1 MMYHNKLVATI
12 RCRGKQLRELG
23 ESVQIPFGSEY
34 SIQLKNLDPTRRAVV
49 EIEIDGKDTLD
60 DGRLVINA
68 GETVD
73 VERFIVD
80 GALDKGPRFKFVE
93 MTDGIAAS
101 RGVKGEDGLV
111 NITFR
116 FEEPVRYGGFT
127 LKTDWYHWPS
137 YGPTYG
143 DPICKSPSSLYSSV
157 VDGSMKIGGS
167 VGSSL
172 GSASNLNRS
181 VDGVSLQAEVEQEV
195 YCSAAC
201 IPQENEEGITV
212 MGSESKQKF
221 ESTTV
226 RDHDLGETHQ
236 IIFKLIGGEVKK
248 PRYVRTKI
256 TCGDCKTSNKSS
268 NLFCGTCGSN
278 LKYA

>member
-12 RCRGKQLRELG
+12 RSRGKQLRELG
-23 ESVQIPFGSEY
+23 DSVQIPFGSEY

-111 NITFR
+111 NITFQ
-116 FEEPVRYGGFT
+116 FEEPIRYGGFYIHDWNT
-127 LKTDWYHWPS
+127 PFKTS
-137 YGPTYG
+137 PTVYG

-157 VDGSMKIGGS
+157 VDGSMRIGGS
-167 VGSSL
+167 VGASL
-172 GSASNLNRS
+172 GSSAGLDNSFKS
-181 VDGVSLQAEVEQEV
+181 APEVETLC
-195 YCSAAC
+195 CSN
-201 IPQENEEGITV
+201 ILNQNEEGITV

-256 TCGDCKTSNKSS
+256 TCGDCTTKNKSS
-268 NLFCGTCGSN
+268 NQFCGNCGSN

>member
-1 MMYHNKLVATI
+1 M
-12 RCRGKQLRELG
+12 
-23 ESVQIPFGSEY
+23 
-34 SIQLKNLDPTRRAVV
+34 
-49 EIEIDGKDTLD
+49 
-60 DGRLVINA
+60 
-68 GETVD
+68 
-73 VERFIVD
+73 
-80 GALDKGPRFKFVE
+80 DKGPRFKFVE

-111 NITFR
+111 NITFQ
-116 FEEPVRYGGFT
+116 FEEPIRYGGFKIT
-127 LKTDWYHWPS
+127 NDWYHWPS

-172 GSASNLNRS
+172 GNTSFASSANLCNEAP
-181 VDGVSLQAEVEQEV
+181 V
-195 YCSAAC
+195 
-201 IPQENEEGITV
+201 ENEEGITV

-256 TCGDCKTSNKSS
+256 TCGDCQTKNKSS
-268 NLFCGTCGSN
+268 NQFCGTCGSN

>member
-111 NITFR
+111 NITFQ
-116 FEEPVRYGGFT
+116 FEEPIRYGGFKIT
-127 LKTDWYHWPS
+127 NDWYHWPS

-172 GSASNLNRS
+172 GNTSFASSANLCNEAPVGNS
-181 VDGVSLQAEVEQEV
+181 TSI
-195 YCSAAC
+195 SAA
-201 IPQENEEGITV
+201 
-212 MGSESKQKF
+212 
-221 ESTTV
+221 
-226 RDHDLGETHQ
+226 
-236 IIFKLIGGEVKK
+236 
-248 PRYVRTKI
+248 
-256 TCGDCKTSNKSS
+256 
-268 NLFCGTCGSN
+268 
-278 LKYA
+278 